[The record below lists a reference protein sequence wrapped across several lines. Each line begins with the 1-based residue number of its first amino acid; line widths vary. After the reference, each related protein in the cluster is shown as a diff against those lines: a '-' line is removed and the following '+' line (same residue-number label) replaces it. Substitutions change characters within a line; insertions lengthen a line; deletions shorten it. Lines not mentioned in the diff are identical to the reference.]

1 MAVKIGHAVMDENG
15 SITGPEVGDQTGK
28 EVVLATWYAK
38 NSRGV
43 GWKYYLECN
52 DDDLRERFAAFIE
65 AACGNPGVGYSQPN
79 RKGLYKAIQ
88 NGVSVET
95 AEGDVDCTSLIFTA
109 LIASGLDVAIGYS
122 GNMYRLL
129 MATGKFTAYADAAH
143 LESDQYARRGGIYL
157 RSGHALTVLEDGGSA
172 GNAEDYA
179 SEADQIDP
187 PYVQITGK
195 VNVRNPAGL
204 GGKIIYVARN
214 EKLPFEEFD
223 DDTGWYGVQCPRGTG
238 FVSCSI
244 PRYAKLVK
252 E

>member
-1 MAVKIGHAVMDENG
+1 MAVKIGHAVMDEDG
-15 SITGPEVGDQTGK
+15 GITGPETGDQTGK
-28 EVVLATWYAK
+28 EVAVASWYAK
-38 NSRGV
+38 NSKGV
-43 GWKYYLECN
+43 GWQYYLECT
-52 DDDLRERFAAFIE
+52 DDGLREGLAAFVE
-65 AACGNPGVGYSQPN
+65 AACANPGIGYSQPN

-88 NGVSVET
+88 NGASVET

-109 LIASGLDVAIGYS
+109 LRACGLDVAIGYS

-129 MATGKFTAYADAAH
+129 MATGKVTAYTDAEH
-143 LESDQYARRGGIYL
+143 LESDRYARRGGIYL

-172 GNAEDYA
+172 GSAEDYA

-187 PYVQITGK
+187 PYVLIKGK
-195 VNVRNPAGL
+195 VNVRETPGTD
-204 GGKIIYVARN
+204 GKIVYVARD

-223 DDTGWYGVQCPRGTG
+223 DDTGWYGVLCPKGMG
-238 FVSCSI
+238 FVSCDI